1 MQQTPLLFSLQSL
14 LSSSGVIPSRT
25 CDVTSNPYSG
35 QRFRRAFQEKSET
48 LRCCESY
55 PQGSALS
62 ACTCF
67 ASRLLVIKSLS
78 SHSASGN
85 SSRSEHMEWSGL
97 LCSQYG
103 SPHGKEAMDS
113 MRRRLGRSTCPAV
126 LASFPDPAPV
136 ICLQV
141 QRVIEA
147 LVVSNKQAPQWKNE
161 QPSAATEGEYRT
173 KTLGHSPFQRNS
185 RYASLHD
192 FRTLFSTADPV
203 PSAMVNE
210 CEAIALHLPLGAPAN
225 PGAGGQS

>member
-1 MQQTPLLFSLQSL
+1 M
-14 LSSSGVIPSRT
+14 IK
-25 CDVTSNPYSG
+25 NP
-35 QRFRRAFQEKSET
+35 
-48 LRCCESY
+48 
-55 PQGSALS
+55 
-62 ACTCF
+62 
-67 ASRLLVIKSLS
+67 S
-78 SHSASGN
+78 SHSVSGN
-85 SSRSEHMEWSGL
+85 SSRSERMEWSGL

-113 MRRRLGRSTCPAV
+113 RRRRLGRSTCPAV

-147 LVVSNKQAPQWKNE
+147 LVVSNKQAPHWKNK
-161 QPSAATEGEYRT
+161 QPSAATEGEYGT
-173 KTLGHSPFQRNS
+173 KTLGHFPFQRNS

-210 CEAIALHLPLGAPAN
+210 CEAIALHLPFGAPADS
-225 PGAGGQS
+225 GAGGQS